1 VEIYINIRNQVVVVG
16 IILLGSVIRLFGQ
29 DLFNLTEIFSKDYY
43 GTEALKIDYDVGIE
57 YYDIKNTE
65 KDVKTSSSN
74 ESFNNILSPKY
85 IYLNKSQNGLGT
97 KLEYITNGENDFTYF
112 PAQKGAS
119 ISSSGIVPMRDRFFT
134 DYLTFIPDFQQDRA
148 ALSSIIS
155 LLEGAENTT
164 YEIKHVDK
172 NTCILVIKQAMK
184 PLYQKMFNE
193 YTLKFIR
200 KGANW
205 LPTDFVHNYYIDK
218 GESSIRLNGNF
229 KVLYSDYEKYAG
241 IFLPKKIELWH
252 YIPSGWI
259 GNNDDGTPKLRRQ
272 KLEYYET
279 ISLKNVSI
287 EKEDPQKNIIKIP
300 DDVNIY
306 AYATKKQYSTADLEA
321 IKKILTLSVK
331 VFPKNKISEP

>member
-1 VEIYINIRNQVVVVG
+1 MNIRNQVVVVG

-155 LLEGAENTT
+155 LLEGA
-164 YEIKHVDK
+164 
-172 NTCILVIKQAMK
+172 
-184 PLYQKMFNE
+184 
-193 YTLKFIR
+193 
-200 KGANW
+200 
-205 LPTDFVHNYYIDK
+205 
-218 GESSIRLNGNF
+218 
-229 KVLYSDYEKYAG
+229 
-241 IFLPKKIELWH
+241 
-252 YIPSGWI
+252 
-259 GNNDDGTPKLRRQ
+259 
-272 KLEYYET
+272 
-279 ISLKNVSI
+279 
-287 EKEDPQKNIIKIP
+287 
-300 DDVNIY
+300 
-306 AYATKKQYSTADLEA
+306 
-321 IKKILTLSVK
+321 
-331 VFPKNKISEP
+331 